1 MTPVYV
7 SLVSPCNSGAVSVR
21 RPSVRQFAAADAAAA
36 VGADQLLAQRETKNS
51 KPLPPV
57 RPTSCYRRGIEAVS
71 RPVRGC
77 VEDTEVVLQLISR
90 SSSSTHQLIS
100 LPRCFRHTRTRNAV
114 VRGWCSLDTLHST
127 VGRRGGRGEGDG
139 GGSVAG
145 GRGRRRR
152 RGMQS
157 CRGNDERGGTIHDRA
172 CGVSE

>member
-1 MTPVYV
+1 M

-21 RPSVRQFAAADAAAA
+21 RPSVRQFAAAVAAAA

-100 LPRCFRHTRTRNAV
+100 LPLFQAHTHAQCRRPRMVFPRHFALNCWTE
-114 VRGWCSLDTLHST
+114 G
-127 VGRRGGRGEGDG
+127 GEGEARAAAAG
-139 GGSVAG
+139 ALRAGAGAGVVVVVA
-145 GRGRRRR
+145 
-152 RGMQS
+152 
-157 CRGNDERGGTIHDRA
+157 CRAAEGTTDERGGTIHDRA

>member
-1 MTPVYV
+1 MCLFS
-7 SLVSPCNSGAVSVR
+7 SLRVIAVRCRSA
-21 RPSVRQFAAADAAAA
+21 VRQFAAAVAAAV

-100 LPRCFRHTRTRNAV
+100 LPLFQAHTHAQCRRPRMVFPRHFALNCWTEGGEGEARAAAAGALRAGAGAGV
-114 VRGWCSLDTLHST
+114 VVVVACRAAEGTTSE
-127 VGRRGGRGEGDG
+127 GGR
-139 GGSVAG
+139 STI
-145 GRGRRRR
+145 GRA
-152 RGMQS
+152 
-157 CRGNDERGGTIHDRA
+157 E
-172 CGVSE
+172 